1 MDTPAC
7 RAGCRRVDC
16 QKARAESTNLL
27 ANVIGLAV
35 DLAKNA
41 VDDSGCKW

>member
-1 MDTPAC
+1 
-7 RAGCRRVDC
+7 V
-16 QKARAESTNLL
+16 QKARAESANLL

-41 VDDSGCKW
+41 YDDSGCKL